1 MAPREEE
8 GGGAGARDVLRRAG
22 DASVLMLTSL
32 AGGAKHGYALIKD
45 VKGFAGVELGPGTLY
60 GALDRLERLGLIE
73 ALPGQGPTPAVPHHT
88 SGGGRAPRA
97 P

>member
-22 DASVLMLTSL
+22 DAAVLMLTSL

-45 VKGFAGVELGPGTLY
+45 VKVFAGWSWDPVRCMAHWTGS
-60 GALDRLERLGLIE
+60 
-73 ALPGQGPTPAVPHHT
+73 
-88 SGGGRAPRA
+88 SGSA
-97 P
+97 